1 MSTELEMTVKAR
13 DVTGTASSRRLR
25 HQGQVPGIIYGAG
38 KDNEK
43 ILVAH
48 EEIMHHLEVP
58 AFYSSVI
65 SLRTPTGEQ
74 QVILREVQRHPYRP
88 RVMHVDFQRIKA
100 SEKLHMKVPL
110 HFEGGEEAPGVKI
123 DAGILSFQITELDI
137 TCLPKDLPEYIA
149 VDVSGLALN
158 QSIHLS
164 DIQLPEGV
172 ELTASALHAGDDPT
186 LANVAPPKVMEEE
199 EETLEEGLEVEGE
212 EGAEGAPVVEGEPGA
227 TPTDTDQK
235 PSED

>member
-1 MSTELEMTVKAR
+1 M
-13 DVTGTASSRRLR
+13 
-25 HQGQVPGIIYGAG
+25 
-38 KDNEK
+38 
-43 ILVAH
+43 
-48 EEIMHHLEVP
+48 
-58 AFYSSVI
+58 
-65 SLRTPTGEQ
+65 
-74 QVILREVQRHPYRP
+74 
-88 RVMHVDFQRIKA
+88 
-100 SEKLHMKVPL
+100 
-110 HFEGGEEAPGVKI
+110 KI

-199 EETLEEGLEVEGE
+199 EETLEEGLEVEGA

-227 TPTDTDQK
+227 APTDTDQK

>member
-1 MSTELEMTVKAR
+1 M
-13 DVTGTASSRRLR
+13 
-25 HQGQVPGIIYGAG
+25 
-38 KDNEK
+38 
-43 ILVAH
+43 
-48 EEIMHHLEVP
+48 
-58 AFYSSVI
+58 
-65 SLRTPTGEQ
+65 
-74 QVILREVQRHPYRP
+74 
-88 RVMHVDFQRIKA
+88 
-100 SEKLHMKVPL
+100 
-110 HFEGGEEAPGVKI
+110 KI

-199 EETLEEGLEVEGE
+199 EETLEEGLEVELGGDPVIVRVVRMAGRGVG
-212 EGAEGAPVVEGEPGA
+212 GAGPVLPRGGQQQRQDLRAVLCRAWYDALLRWDRILDIDTAQGAQAQV
-227 TPTDTDQK
+227 
-235 PSED
+235 S